1 MAAGAITWT
10 VLSNM
15 ADINDFNKH
24 IASLA
29 PKNRNTYT
37 WFSEHWQN
45 YFNCD
50 LPGNYLLINCQP
62 LLFDFSIGDPTRMS
76 HLSLV
81 LRHEWAGTLY
91 YAHFC

>member
-50 LPGNYLLINCQP
+50 LPGNYLLINCEP
-62 LLFDFSIGDPTRMS
+62 LSFEFSVGDPTRMS
-76 HLSLV
+76 NLILV
-81 LRHEWAGTLY
+81 LRREGAGTLL
-91 YAHFC
+91 